1 MFIKK
6 LEMKLPPG
14 WCFMISKKPAVYIMA
29 EDIRKAID
37 DKMDEDFLGPI
48 VEEVAAEAGKMFQKK
63 SEMMG
68 DQNVLKGAKGME
80 FCNMLEEWME
90 SKKMAVS
97 IAATRIM
104 RQELVNAYGRCDIDL
119 IDKIEPILVVHD
131 L

>member
-1 MFIKK
+1 
-6 LEMKLPPG
+6 
-14 WCFMISKKPAVYIMA
+14 MISKKPAVYIMA